1 MSANPHSL
9 FSEETLR
16 AAGFPTIS
24 YDVLVVGQ
32 KLRSGEA
39 HLRPEDVEAYAYAV
53 DDEDPWFFG
62 PGPFDG
68 ATCHPTILAN
78 QALLLRHN
86 HFVVPAGLH
95 ARMIF
100 AFHQPMLLGAR
111 VRTTGQVNE
120 KYWRR
125 DKPYMATDFETR
137 GEDGTLYVSGRFVQM
152 LFAGATAPES
162 GSTQGSNRAG
172 DTPIAFDDS
181 VNEAMGRSG
190 KLVKGQVLPSLTRTL
205 AQRQIDIYSGI
216 RPFSIHTD
224 EPWAR
229 EKGFATTIAQGVMST
244 AYISTIMTTAVG
256 EGFVEGGTMDAK
268 FLKPVLCG
276 DTLEVSGTVAGFTW
290 DDDGRV
296 RAHVTLAA
304 VNQRREQTMAG
315 VASGGC
321 QVP

>member
-1 MSANPHSL
+1 MSSNPHSL
-9 FSEETLR
+9 FSEDTLR

-24 YDVLVVGQ
+24 YEVLEVGQ

-39 HLRPEDVEAYAYAV
+39 HMRPEDVEAYAYAV
-53 DDEDPWFFG
+53 EDEDPWFFG
-62 PGPFDG
+62 PGPFG
-68 ATCHPTILAN
+68 GPVVHPTILAN

-100 AFHQPMLLGAR
+100 QFQKAMPLGAR
-111 VRTTGQVNE
+111 VRTTGQINE

-137 GEDGTLYVSGRFVQM
+137 GEDGTLYTSGRFVQM
-152 LFAGATAPES
+152 LFAKDTAPAS
-162 GSTQGSNRAG
+162 GSSAGSNRAG
-172 DTPIAFDDS
+172 DAETDFDAS
-181 VNEAMGRSG
+181 IQSAEGRTCRLERSMA
-190 KLVKGQVLPSLTRTL
+190 LPALSRTL
-205 AQRQIDIYSGI
+205 QQRQIDIYSGI

-224 EPWAR
+224 EAWAK
-229 EKGFATTIAQGVMST
+229 EKGFATTIAQGMMST

-276 DTLEVSGTVAGFTW
+276 DTLEISGTVAGFTREA
-290 DDDGRV
+290 DGRI
-296 RAHVTLAA
+296 RCHASFAAH
-304 VNQRREQTMAG
+304 NQRGEQTMAG
-315 VASGGC
+315 TASGLC
-321 QVP
+321 RA

>member
-1 MSANPHSL
+1 MSSNPHSL
-9 FSEETLR
+9 FSEDTLR

-24 YDVLVVGQ
+24 YEVLEVRQ

-39 HLRPEDVEAYAYAV
+39 HMRPEDVEAYAYAV
-53 DDEDPWFFG
+53 EDEDPWFFG
-62 PGPFDG
+62 PGPFG
-68 ATCHPTILAN
+68 GPVVHPTILAN

-100 AFHQPMLLGAR
+100 RFQKAMPLGAR
-111 VRTTGQVNE
+111 VRTTGQINE

-137 GEDGTLYVSGRFVQM
+137 GEDGTLYTSGRFVQM
-152 LFAGATAPES
+152 LFAKDTAPAS
-162 GSTQGSNRAG
+162 GSSAGSNRAG
-172 DTPIAFDDS
+172 DAETAFDAS
-181 VNEAMGRSG
+181 IHSAEGRSG
-190 KLVKGQVLPSLTRTL
+190 RLERGMALPALSRTL
-205 AQRQIDIYSGI
+205 QQRQIDIYSGI

-224 EPWAR
+224 EAWAK
-229 EKGFATTIAQGVMST
+229 EKGFATTIAQGMMST

-276 DTLEVSGTVAGFTW
+276 DTLEISGTVAGFTREA
-290 DDDGRV
+290 DGRI
-296 RAHVTLAA
+296 RCHASFAAH
-304 VNQRREQTMAG
+304 NQRGEQTMAG
-315 VASGGC
+315 TASGLC
-321 QVP
+321 RE

>member
-1 MSANPHSL
+1 MSSNPHSL
-9 FSEETLR
+9 FSEDTLR

-24 YDVLVVGQ
+24 YEVLEVGQ

-39 HLRPEDVEAYAYAV
+39 HMRPEDVEAYAYAV
-53 DDEDPWFFG
+53 EDEDPWFFG
-62 PGPFDG
+62 PGPFG
-68 ATCHPTILAN
+68 GPVVHPTILAN

-100 AFHQPMLLGAR
+100 QFQKAMPLGAR
-111 VRTTGQVNE
+111 VRTTGQINE

-137 GEDGTLYVSGRFVQM
+137 GEDGTLYTSGRFVQM
-152 LFAGATAPES
+152 LFAKDTAPAS
-162 GSTQGSNRAG
+162 GSSAGSNRAG
-172 DTPIAFDDS
+172 DAETDFDAS
-181 VNEAMGRSG
+181 IQSAEGRTCRLERG
-190 KLVKGQVLPSLTRTL
+190 MALPALSRTL
-205 AQRQIDIYSGI
+205 QQRQIDIYSGI

-224 EPWAR
+224 EAWAK
-229 EKGFATTIAQGVMST
+229 EKGFATTIAQGMMST

-276 DTLEVSGTVAGFTW
+276 DTLEISGTVAGFTREA
-290 DDDGRV
+290 DGRI
-296 RAHVTLAA
+296 RCHASFAAH
-304 VNQRREQTMAG
+304 NQRGEQTMAG
-315 VASGGC
+315 TASGLC
-321 QVP
+321 RE